1 MNWQQWIERKLGVL
15 GGKPVAKGTH
25 IAVEL
30 ILERLG
36 DGWRESQL
44 FDSYPQL
51 RPEHIRA
58 AQSYAAAALAGDEI
72 IELPAASPG
81 S

>member
-1 MNWQQWIERKLGVL
+1 MNWQQWIERKQGVL
-15 GGKPVAKGTH
+15 AGKPVAKGTR
-25 IAVEL
+25 ISVEL

-36 DGWRESQL
+36 EGWSEAQLMES
-44 FDSYPQL
+44 FPHL

-72 IELPAASPG
+72 IELPAAPP
-81 S
+81 